1 MMIVSAYIPITNNN
15 TYGASSEKE
24 IITMEIMEEAIPVD
38 LPEAPCSDTAMNNSD
53 LCSCVAAGNCR
64 WDPAAT
70 GCRIIFCDGHVE
82 YHPIDHKAENV
93 TAITYP
99 CEAG

>member
-1 MMIVSAYIPITNNN
+1 MMVVSAYIPITNNN
-15 TYGASSEKE
+15 TYSASSEKE
-24 IITMEIMEEAIPVD
+24 IIIMEEAIPVD
-38 LPEAPCSDTAMNNSD
+38 LPVAACSDAAMNNSD
-53 LCSCVAAGNCR
+53 LCSYVAAGNCR

-70 GCRIIFCDGHVE
+70 GFRIIFCDEHVE

-93 TAITYP
+93 TVITYP